1 MKKLFVIIIALFAAV
16 NTFAQ
21 TLPPLYRYDLKTEES
36 CEAADEIALNVADY
50 LFAMPLIT
58 DDENRLRAASFLN
71 RWMEGT
77 PTYHFV
83 IDEDITMNFEGD
95 PDLTDMYMAAL
106 TRYQLQNPDVEDE
119 DKISYEAL
127 RQVLEYANKD
137 ENMVLLNK
145 RLEKLI
151 VANQKGQLE
160 KVL

>member
-1 MKKLFVIIIALFAAV
+1 MKKLLVAIIALFATV

-21 TLPPLYRYDLKTEES
+21 TLPPLYRYDLKTEEG
-36 CEAADEIALNVADY
+36 CEAADEVALQVADY
-50 LFAMPLIT
+50 LFATPLIT

-77 PTYHFV
+77 PTYHFI
-83 IDEDITMNFEGD
+83 IDEDITANFDGD
-95 PDLTDMYMAAL
+95 PELTDMYMAAL
-106 TRYQLQNPDVEDE
+106 TRYQLRNPDVEDE

-127 RQVLEYANKD
+127 RQVLEYADKD

-151 VANQKGQLE
+151 AANQQGRLN